1 MPASNTAMDD
11 LQKKIRDLENGLRAT
26 RNAAKKAAALATGL
40 RGIIER
46 ASDAVLVIQENGVP
60 FANPNAAE
68 LFGCAA
74 HELKSRSFDQIVHP
88 EDLQLVMERSTE
100 CLNGAGL
107 EACCTFKILAKSGQS
122 RWVEM
127 RSEAFAWQDRPAIL
141 CFLKDVTSQR
151 LVEENYR
158 RAMNAASEGFV
169 LLDRNQNITEVN
181 PALVALTGFEPQE
194 LVGKRID
201 QLYDHG
207 RVEFYS
213 ASRDHLSFETVFTAR
228 NERPISMLFN
238 RNTLRDES
246 GEAAG
251 YMVFLTDLTELKAT
265 QEELR
270 RADLRYHNMY
280 RNAVQGMFQSRLSGE
295 LLRVNPAYARFL
307 GYASVDEMLRLRAGA
322 GELYFD
328 PAERQRMLKALKRKG
343 FLANFEVMLRRKD
356 GNPVWG
362 LANYRLNRDEAGEP
376 LIEGIMVDNTKQKRL
391 EEELRR
397 DHRKLRKL
405 SLLDNLTGLFNTR
418 YLYQALDELISASRD
433 SVTPFSLIF
442 MDMDNFKNVVDTH
455 GHLNGSQALREVART
470 IKSVLKKPSFG
481 IAYGGDEFVLVLPG
495 LDKTQ
500 ATAQAESIRQKMR
513 RTTYLGEFGLAVKLQ
528 ASFGLAT
535 FPQDASDRTGLLA
548 LADKAMFRVKQTGKG
563 SVGVAC

>member
-1 MPASNTAMDD
+1 MDE
-11 LQKKIRDLENGLRAT
+11 LPKKIRDLENALRTA
-26 RNAAKKAAALATGL
+26 RKAAALAAGL

-46 ASDAVLVIQENGVP
+46 SNDAVLVIQENAVP
-60 FANPNAAE
+60 FANPSAAE
-68 LFGCAA
+68 LFGCDA
-74 HELKSRSFDQIVHP
+74 HELDSRSFDQIVHP
-88 EDLQLVMERSTE
+88 EELQLVMERSTE
-100 CLNGAGL
+100 CLNDDAL
-107 EACCTFKILAKSGQS
+107 AACCTFKILAKSGES

-141 CFLKDVTSQR
+141 CFLKDVTSRR

-158 RAMNAASEGFV
+158 LVMDATSEGFV
-169 LLDRNQNITEVN
+169 LLDRNQNMTEVN
-181 PALVALTGFEPQE
+181 PALAALTGFEPQE
-194 LVGKRID
+194 LIGKRID
-201 QLYDHG
+201 QLYDHD

-213 ASRDHLSFETVFTAR
+213 ASRNHLSFETVFTAR
-228 NERPISMLFN
+228 NGRPIPMICN

-246 GEAAG
+246 GEIAG
-251 YMVFLTDLTELKAT
+251 YMVFLTDLTDLKAT

-270 RADLRYHNMY
+270 RAELRYHNMY

-295 LLRVNPAYARFL
+295 LIRVNPAYARFL
-307 GYASVDEMLRLRAGA
+307 GYASVDEMLRLKAGA
-322 GELYFD
+322 RELYFD

-343 FLANFEVMLRRKD
+343 FLANFEVTLRRKD
-356 GNPVWG
+356 GKPVWA
-362 LANYRLNRDEAGEP
+362 LANYRLNRDESGEP

-391 EEELRR
+391 EEALRR
-397 DHRKLRKL
+397 EHRKLRKL

-442 MDMDNFKNVVDTH
+442 MDMDNFKSVVDTH

-481 IAYGGDEFVLVLPG
+481 VAYGGDEFVLVLPG
-495 LDKTQ
+495 LDKAQ
-500 ATAQAESIRQKMR
+500 ATARAESIRQKMR
-513 RTTYLGEFGLAVKLQ
+513 RTTYLREFGLAVRLQ

-535 FPQDASDRTGLLA
+535 FPEDASDRTGLLA

-563 SVGVAC
+563 VVGTAF

>member
-1 MPASNTAMDD
+1 MDE
-11 LQKKIRDLENGLRAT
+11 LPKKIRDLENALRTA
-26 RNAAKKAAALATGL
+26 RKAAALAAGL

-46 ASDAVLVIQENGVP
+46 ANDAVLVIQESAVP
-60 FANPNAAE
+60 FANPSAAE

-74 HELKSRSFDQIVHP
+74 HELASRGFDQIAHP
-88 EDLQLVMERSTE
+88 EALQLVMERSTE
-100 CLNGAGL
+100 CLNGDAL
-107 EACCTFKILAKSGQS
+107 AACCTFKILDRGGES

-127 RSEAFAWQDRPAIL
+127 RSEVFAWQDRPAIL
-141 CFLKDVTSQR
+141 CFLKDVTSRR
-151 LVEENYR
+151 LIEENYR
-158 RAMNAASEGFV
+158 RIMNATSEGFV
-169 LLDRNQNITEVN
+169 LLDRKQNITEVN
-181 PALVALTGFEPQE
+181 PALAALTGFEPQE

-207 RVEFYS
+207 QVEFYS
-213 ASRDHLSFETVFTAR
+213 ASRDHLSFETVFTGR
-228 NERPISMLFN
+228 NGRPNSMLFN
-238 RNTLRDES
+238 RNTLRDEA
-246 GEAAG
+246 GEVSG
-251 YMVFLTDLTELKAT
+251 YMVFLTDLTELKGT

-270 RADLRYHNMY
+270 RAELRYHNMY

-322 GELYFD
+322 SELYFD

-343 FLANFEVMLRRKD
+343 FLANFEVTLRRKD
-356 GNPVWG
+356 GKPVWV

-391 EEELRR
+391 EEALRR
-397 DHRKLRKL
+397 EHRKLRKL

-433 SVTPFSLIF
+433 STIPFSLIF
-442 MDMDNFKNVVDTH
+442 MDMDNFKSVVDTH

-495 LDKTQ
+495 FDK
-500 ATAQAESIRQKMR
+500 AKAKAKAEAIRQKMR
-513 RTTYLGEFGLAVKLQ
+513 RTTYLRDFGLAVRLQ

-535 FPQDASDRTGLLA
+535 FPEDASDRTGLLA

-563 SVGVAC
+563 VVGTAF

>member
-1 MPASNTAMDD
+1 MDD
-11 LQKKIRDLENGLRAT
+11 LPKKIRDLENALRAA
-26 RNAAKKAAALATGL
+26 RKVAALAAGL

-46 ASDAVLVIQENGVP
+46 ANDAVLVIQESAVP
-60 FANPNAAE
+60 FANPSAAE

-74 HELKSRSFDQIVHP
+74 HELASRSFDQIVHP
-88 EDLQLVMERSTE
+88 EELQLVMERSTE
-100 CLNGAGL
+100 CLNGDAL
-107 EACCTFKILAKSGQS
+107 AACCTFKILDRGGES

-127 RSEAFAWQDRPAIL
+127 RSEVFAWQDRPAIL
-141 CFLKDVTSQR
+141 CFLKDVTSRR

-158 RAMNAASEGFV
+158 RVMNATSEGFV
-169 LLDRNQNITEVN
+169 LLDRKQNITEVN
-181 PALVALTGFEPQE
+181 PALAALTGFEPQE

-207 RVEFYS
+207 QVEFYS

-228 NERPISMLFN
+228 NGRPISMICN
-238 RNTLRDES
+238 RNTLRDEA
-246 GEAAG
+246 GEVSG
-251 YMVFLTDLTELKAT
+251 YMVFLTDLTELKGT

-270 RADLRYHNMY
+270 RAELRYHNMY

-322 GELYFD
+322 SELYFD

-343 FLANFEVMLRRKD
+343 FLANFEVTLRRKD
-356 GNPVWG
+356 GKPVWV

-391 EEELRR
+391 EEALRSE
-397 DHRKLRKL
+397 HRKLRKL

-433 SVTPFSLIF
+433 STMPFSLIF
-442 MDMDNFKNVVDTH
+442 MDMDNFKSVVDTH

-481 IAYGGDEFVLVLPG
+481 VAYGGDEFVLVLPG
-495 LDKTQ
+495 LDKAQ
-500 ATAQAESIRQKMR
+500 ATARAESIRQKMR
-513 RTTYLGEFGLAVKLQ
+513 RTTYLREFGLAVRLQ

-535 FPQDASDRTGLLA
+535 FPEDASDRTGLLA

-563 SVGVAC
+563 MVGTAF

>member
-1 MPASNTAMDD
+1 VLPAFNSAMDE
-11 LQKKIRDLENGLRAT
+11 LQKKIRDLENALQAT
-26 RNAAKKAAALATGL
+26 RNASKKAAAA
-40 RGIIER
+40 
-46 ASDAVLVIQENGVP
+46 
-60 FANPNAAE
+60 
-68 LFGCAA
+68 
-74 HELKSRSFDQIVHP
+74 
-88 EDLQLVMERSTE
+88 
-100 CLNGAGL
+100 
-107 EACCTFKILAKSGQS
+107 
-122 RWVEM
+122 
-127 RSEAFAWQDRPAIL
+127 
-141 CFLKDVTSQR
+141 QR

-158 RAMNAASEGFV
+158 RIMNATSEGFV
-169 LLDRNQNITEVN
+169 LLDRNQNITEAN
-181 PALVALTGFEPQE
+181 PAMVELTGFEPQE

-201 QLYDHG
+201 HLYDHG
-207 RVEFYS
+207 QVEFYS
-213 ASRDHLSFETVFTAR
+213 ASRDHLSFETVLTGR
-228 NERPISMLFN
+228 DERPISMLFN
-238 RNTLRDES
+238 RNTLRDEA
-246 GEAAG
+246 GEAVG

-270 RADLRYHNMY
+270 RAELRYHNMY

-295 LLRVNPAYARFL
+295 LIRVNPAYARFL

-328 PAERQRMLKALKRKG
+328 PAERQRILKALKRKG
-343 FLANFEVMLRRKD
+343 FLANFEVTLRRKD
-356 GNPVWG
+356 GKPVWV

-397 DHRKLRKL
+397 EQRKLRKL

-433 SVTPFSLIF
+433 SATPFSLIF
-442 MDMDNFKNVVDTH
+442 MDMDNFKSVVDAH

-481 IAYGGDEFVLVLPG
+481 VAYGGDEFVLVLPG
-495 LDKTQ
+495 LDKAQ
-500 ATAQAESIRQKMR
+500 ATAHAEFIRQKMQ

-535 FPQDASDRTGLLA
+535 FPQDAADRTGLLA

-563 SVGVAC
+563 AVGIAS